1 MAKTTSTK
9 PISIELNIEGK
20 KKKITQNGITVGAMR
35 KIMKYYKKMEEV
47 ESMDSMSQL
56 DLIDDMIVLITEI
69 FNDPRVDFET
79 VENSILLDEL
89 APVFQQIVGTAM
101 GVSNDSKDNEKK

>member
-101 GVSNDSKDNEKK
+101 GVSNDPKDNEKK